1 MIALMLGMA
10 LLAPAQIMHQD
21 PQGPP
26 STTPLATIASQGKF
40 HAIARQDAVDP
51 DAVEPLA
58 VDR

>member
-26 STTPLATIASQGKF
+26 STTPVATIAGKLL
-40 HAIARQDAVDP
+40 AIARQDAVDP